1 MTNTLF
7 SPRLKSLKRAMPFVA
22 LAMSAGFVAAPAWA
36 QTTAPRAGTSIG
48 NQATAT
54 YNDGSSIPRDVQS
67 NSVTTLV
74 QQVAG
79 VDLTDPRTINAAP
92 GAPIAFPHTIQNTGN
107 GNDSFNIGVAEST
120 GDDFN
125 IGYQVFADANQDGV
139 PDNNTPITVT
149 PSLQPGEKFNFVVVG
164 TVPANQAA
172 TKNASITVTATS
184 TTTSTTNDANADKVI
199 VTSNAV
205 INVVKSV
212 SAPVINATT
221 KVATYTY
228 TLTYT
233 NNSNVNSGAV
243 ALSDTLDARLAYK
256 AASGLWSVSGPTAL
270 GDNAGNADDPTGI
283 TYARNAQ
290 LITATIANV
299 PARSTGRVSFSVD
312 VAPTTAP
319 GLIPNFATFAYDDD
333 NDGNTATT
341 GTPSVNG
348 TTNTV
353 DVNVGQTPLVA
364 ISSDSKGPVAQ
375 GSTVVFTNTVTNNG
389 NGTDVFNITLTP
401 SGTPFPAGTVFQLF
415 QPGGAAALLDSN
427 GDGIPDTGP
436 LAPRP
441 AGTPASNPVGTYNVV
456 VKAILPP
463 TTSGTGPYVQNVIA
477 TSTTG
482 AKPAAT
488 GTDTVTSITK
498 SAVDITNRTGGQPTG
513 GTRIDETTNGNVTPV
528 LALAGNPGSVVI
540 FPLSANNKSAV
551 NDNYALSFVPNP
563 ALPAGFS
570 VAFKDTTG
578 KVITNTGNIAPVSA
592 ALPAGGFFD
601 YYAEVTIPA
610 NATPQQIALAFA
622 ITSGAS
628 GATDTVADQLT
639 VNPLNA
645 LSIAPNNQGQVFP
658 GSSVNYAHVITNDGN
673 TPETNIVVT
682 ATDSLAGFSSVIYAD
697 TNGNGILDPAE
708 QTAGPLKSTDIPTL
722 AVKGDT
728 TPGAKSTFPI
738 IVVVFGPSNQFT
750 SGAVDTTT
758 VTATSAGGRTATATD
773 TTTIVAGDVVMTKSQ
788 SVNGAAATQG
798 NAVAKPGDTIRYT
811 ILVRNTGGAPVNTVV
826 VSDTTP
832 AFTTYSVN
840 NSAGVADPAS
850 FTIGTGAAVVA
861 TSAPA
866 NGAAGTIKWTIPTL
880 NPGEV
885 ATVTFNVKING

>member
-1 MTNTLF
+1 MTQTP
-7 SPRLKSLKRAMPFVA
+7 SPSRLKTLKRAMPFVA

-36 QTTAPRAGTSIG
+36 QAPRAGTSIG

-54 YNDGSSIPRDVQS
+54 YNDGSNIPRDVQS

-107 GNDSFNIGVAEST
+107 GNDSFNIGVTEST

-125 IGYQVFADANQDGV
+125 IGYQVYADANQDGV

-212 SAPVINATT
+212 SAPVINTTT

-256 AASGLWSVSGPTAL
+256 AASGLWSVSGTTAL
-270 GDNAGNADDPTGI
+270 GDNAGNADDPAGI

-341 GTPSVNG
+341 GTASVNG

-353 DVNVGQTPLVA
+353 DVNVGQAPLVA
-364 ISSDSKGPVAQ
+364 ITSQSQGPVPQ

-389 NGTDVFNITLTP
+389 NGNDVFNITLSP

-436 LAPRP
+436 ILA
-441 AGTPASNPVGTYNVV
+441 GGTYNVI

-463 TTSGTGPYVQNVIA
+463 TTSGTGPFVENVIA

-498 SAVDITNRTGGQPTG
+498 SAVDITNRDASNN
-513 GTRIDETTNGNVTPV
+513 RIDETTPGVTNPV
-528 LALAGNPGSVVI
+528 LTRTSGPGTVVT

-570 VAFKDTTG
+570 VVFKDLNG
-578 KVITNTGNIAPVSA
+578 KVITNTGNIAPVVPD
-592 ALPAGGFFD
+592 PANPGSFTKGGFFD
-601 YYAEVTIPA
+601 YVAEVTIPA
-610 NATPQQIALAFA
+610 GATPQDIALAFA

-628 GATDTVADQLT
+628 GATDTVNDKLT
-639 VNPLNA
+639 VSPFNA
-645 LSIAPNNQGQVFP
+645 LTITPNNQGQVFP

-673 TPETNIVVT
+673 TDETNVVVT

-697 TNGNGILDPAE
+697 NGAGTHAGNGILDPDELA
-708 QTAGPLKSTDIPTL
+708 AGPLAATGIPTL
-722 AVKGDT
+722 APK
-728 TPGAKSTFPI
+728 ANFPI

-798 NAVAKPGDTIRYT
+798 NAVAKPGDVIRYT
-811 ILVRNTGGAPVNTVV
+811 ITVRNTGGAPVNTVV

-832 AFTTYSVN
+832 AFTTYSDT
-840 NSAGVADPAS
+840 NSAGTADPAS
-850 FTIGTGAAVVA
+850 FTIGTAAAVAA
-861 TSAPA
+861 TSAPT
-866 NGAAGTIKWTIPTL
+866 NGVAGTIKWTIPTL

-885 ATVTFNVKING
+885 ATVTFNVKINK